1 MVATKRNPV
10 EHEVIAPIADRW
22 SPRAFSPQP
31 VEREKLLSVLEAARW
46 AASSYNEQPWRF
58 IVAAKDDPAEFSRV
72 LSCFREG
79 NQGWAKSAPVVM
91 LVLAKKTFSGGSKPG
106 SNANKHA
113 LYDTGA
119 AVAQLSLQATA
130 LDLRV
135 HQMAG
140 ILPDVSRE
148 VFDVPEDFEVV
159 AGIALGYVGE
169 LSQLPEDLQAKEQGE
184 RKRKPLTEFVFGGA
198 FGQAAALVGAR
209 GGHHNPQDDV

>member
-1 MVATKRNPV
+1 MVAEKRNPV
-10 EHEVIAPIADRW
+10 EHEVIVPIAERW
-22 SPRAFSPQP
+22 SPRAFSSKP

-58 IVAAKDDPAEFSRV
+58 IVATKNDPGKGGSTEFKQV
-72 LSCFREG
+72 LTCFREG
-79 NQGWAKSAPVVM
+79 NSSWAGAAPVIM

-130 LDLRV
+130 LGLRV

-140 ILPDVSRE
+140 ILPDKARE
-148 VFDVPEDFEVV
+148 TFNIPEDFEVV
-159 AGIALGYVGE
+159 AGLALGYAGDPA
-169 LSQLPEDLQAKEQGE
+169 QLPKDLQAKERGE
-184 RKRKPLTEFVFGGA
+184 RTRKPLSDFVFAGA
-198 FGQAAALVGAR
+198 FGRSAELLEG
-209 GGHHNPQDDV
+209 